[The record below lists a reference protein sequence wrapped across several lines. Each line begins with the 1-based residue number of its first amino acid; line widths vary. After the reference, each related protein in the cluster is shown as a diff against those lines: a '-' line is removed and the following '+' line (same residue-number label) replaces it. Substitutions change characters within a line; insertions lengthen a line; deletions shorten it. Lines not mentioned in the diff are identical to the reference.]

1 MFDVG
6 RSSFKCNPRSGAIS
20 KNRMMPP
27 NNPQSPS
34 VLRYALCAL
43 ILLLSGFAMVQ
54 LSLRLMGQA
63 HYHSAGDILRNGYFG
78 LALARL
84 EKAEREQPNDPE
96 IHKVLGRVYF
106 ELGALKPDAEDASG
120 LSRKSRESYR
130 EAAAINPLDAQA
142 AYGIARAEVRLAEL
156 YRYAHP
162 ENKDTPHKPGLY
174 FEEAIRL
181 RPNGILYRYAYAR
194 YLHQNGRNHEL
205 TSAIRELARIYPPS
219 YNYFRKEAFWSS
231 PVKEAC
237 KEGLEEAVKE
247 KISPRSARMALSSMA
262 ARDQQW
268 PAAILRYK
276 EALRYKAFDNKP
288 GNYIH
293 LGGLYLKNGQ
303 FEEARTRFF
312 RALNMSRSRDKEMA
326 RLYHLYRSQKQ
337 SERFERFYRDADRTL
352 ILPIGAEILL
362 ARTLMDLKQYN
373 QARRILTER
382 VQKRPDAAAYYW
394 LARIAQA
401 EKDWD
406 AMELAIQKATVLE
419 PENSGYHRLFS
430 QALKRKKKFK
440 RAAREAELARKY
452 KR

>member
-1 MFDVG
+1 M
-6 RSSFKCNPRSGAIS
+6 I
-20 KNRMMPP
+20 PP
-27 NNPQSPS
+27 NNPKSEIRNPKF
-34 VLRYALCAL
+34 RYALCAL
-43 ILLLSGFAMVQ
+43 ILLLSAFAMVQ

-63 HYHSAGDILRNGYFG
+63 HYHSARDVLRNGYFG
-78 LALARL
+78 LALAQL
-84 EKAEREQPNDPE
+84 EKAEHEQPNDYE
-96 IHKVLGRVYF
+96 IRNELGRAYF
-106 ELGALKPDAEDASG
+106 ELGALKPNAQSASG
-120 LSRKSRESYR
+120 LARKSRESYM

-142 AYGIARAEVRLAEL
+142 AYGVARTEVRLEKL
-156 YRYAHP
+156 YRYLHP
-162 ENKDTPHKPGLY
+162 ENKDVPHNPAPH

-194 YLHQNGRNHEL
+194 YLHQKGRNDEL

-219 YNYFRKEAFWSS
+219 YNYLRKEIFWSP

-237 KEGLEEAVKE
+237 KEGLEAAVKE
-247 KISPRSARMALSSMA
+247 KISPRSAYMALSSMEA
-262 ARDQQW
+262 MDQQW

-293 LGGLYLKNGQ
+293 LGSLYLKNGQ

-312 RALNMSRSRDKEMA
+312 RALNMSRSRDREMA
-326 RLYHLYRSQKQ
+326 RLYHLYRNQKQ
-337 SERFERFYRDADRTL
+337 SERFERFYRDADRNL
-352 ILPIGAEILL
+352 ILPAGAEILL
-362 ARTLMDLKQYN
+362 ARTLMDLEQYT
-373 QARRILTER
+373 QAQRILTEL
-382 VQKRPDAAAYYW
+382 VQKRPDATAYYW

-440 RAAREAELARKY
+440 RAAEEAALARKF